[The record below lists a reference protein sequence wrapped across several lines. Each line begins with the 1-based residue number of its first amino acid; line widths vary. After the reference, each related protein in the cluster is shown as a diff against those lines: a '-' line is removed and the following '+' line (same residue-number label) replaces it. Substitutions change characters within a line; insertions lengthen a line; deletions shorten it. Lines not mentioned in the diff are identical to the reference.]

1 MATPAGRCH
10 WTNETKD
17 NIEKEEQTSTAF
29 ARIRCQSHSTLPRM
43 ASCYTISLVM
53 PDSIGVGEAPR
64 RLGKR
69 DFFFGDSRPHAR
81 SRVNLIGIV
90 PATSE
95 GIVSP
100 HPTGI

>member
-53 PDSIGVGEAPR
+53 PKPSGQNRIPENDRIQLELA
-64 RLGKR
+64 
-69 DFFFGDSRPHAR
+69 RP
-81 SRVNLIGIV
+81 L
-90 PATSE
+90 E
-95 GIVSP
+95 G
-100 HPTGI
+100 